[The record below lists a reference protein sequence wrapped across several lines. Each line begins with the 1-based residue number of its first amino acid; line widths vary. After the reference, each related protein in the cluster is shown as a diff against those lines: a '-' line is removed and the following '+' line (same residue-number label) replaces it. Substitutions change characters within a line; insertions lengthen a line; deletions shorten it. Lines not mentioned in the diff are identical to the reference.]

1 VVEGVSGKT
10 EKKASFTLI
19 KVPSLRSMKVAEDE
33 FLACILTLTE
43 KKFIIGVQE
52 GWYLGSFEAYT
63 LSPYLSIC

>member
-1 VVEGVSGKT
+1 VEGVSGKI
-10 EKKASFTLI
+10 EKKASFVLI
-19 KVPSLRSMKVAEDE
+19 KVASLRSMIVAEDE

-52 GWYLGSFEAYT
+52 GWYLGSFKAYT